1 MQRRT
6 FLVSA
11 LAAPALAPGA
21 ARSAQSDD
29 SAPPAGRDYYELRQ
43 YHFESGAQAARTH
56 DFLRSALIPA
66 VGRLGLGPVGVFNI
80 HIGPQ
85 GSRVFVLLASPSLDL
100 LANIE
105 ERLWKDSAYVEAG
118 STFLRAP
125 ASDPAYVRMES
136 KLMIA
141 FEGRPKIVL
150 PHATKDGKPRV
161 FELRT
166 YESPSDRDHRRKVEM
181 FHHGEFD
188 IFREAGFWPVFYGD
202 TLVGTRLP
210 NLTYML
216 SFDSLTDRDRLW
228 AAFGSNPAW
237 QQLSHSPRYA
247 FEQIVT
253 NVDNLILTPAP
264 YSQI

>member
-6 FLVSA
+6 FLASA
-11 LAAPALAPGA
+11 LGTPAMAVASRGE
-21 ARSAQSDD
+21 ARASETK
-29 SAPPAGRDYYELRQ
+29 GRDYYELRQ
-43 YHFESGAQAARTH
+43 YHFESGRQAKLTH
-56 DFLRSALIPA
+56 QFLRNALIPA
-66 VGRLGLGPVGVFNI
+66 AGRLGLGPVGVFDI

-85 GSRVFVLLASPSLDL
+85 GSRVFVLLASPSLEV
-100 LANIE
+100 LANVE
-105 ERLWKDSAYVEAG
+105 GHLWKDPEYVEAG
-118 STFLRAP
+118 SAYLTAP
-125 ASDPAYVRMES
+125 ADSPAYVRMES

-141 FEGRPKIVL
+141 FQGRPNIAI
-150 PHATKDGKPRV
+150 PPQTRARQPRV

-166 YESPSDRDHRRKVEM
+166 YESPSDRDHRRKIEM

-216 SFDSLTDRDRLW
+216 AFDSLADRDRLW
-228 AAFGSNPAW
+228 AAFGSNPNW
-237 QQLSHSPRYA
+237 KKLSHSTRYD